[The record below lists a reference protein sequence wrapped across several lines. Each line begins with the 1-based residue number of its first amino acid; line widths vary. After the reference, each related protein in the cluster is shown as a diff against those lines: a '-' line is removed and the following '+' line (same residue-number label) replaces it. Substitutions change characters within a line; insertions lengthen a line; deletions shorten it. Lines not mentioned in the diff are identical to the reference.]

1 MSKSGKLTLDP
12 VLWLATGFGA
22 GKMPWAPGTFGTAV
36 AVPLVMLLQ
45 PLGLWIYSVIT
56 LGLVLVGIV
65 ICGKAAERMGVHDDP
80 SIVWDEI
87 AGYFITMLAV
97 PSSAAALL
105 FGFGLFRLLDISKPW
120 PIRWLDRHVSGGLG
134 IMLDDVAAA
143 IVANLI
149 LRAII
154 PASW

>member
-1 MSKSGKLTLDP
+1 M
-12 VLWLATGFGA
+12 
-22 GKMPWAPGTFGTAV
+22 
-36 AVPLVMLLQ
+36 
-45 PLGLWIYSVIT
+45 
-56 LGLVLVGIV
+56 